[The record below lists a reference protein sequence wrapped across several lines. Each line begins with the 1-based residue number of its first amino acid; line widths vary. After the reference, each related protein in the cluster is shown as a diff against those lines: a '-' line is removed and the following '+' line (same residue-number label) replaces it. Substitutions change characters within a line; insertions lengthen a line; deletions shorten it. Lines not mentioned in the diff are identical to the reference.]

1 MLSGTSPTVRWRGV
15 IRLVDHTYI
24 TYTHNFLSLFL
35 AFSLSFSPCVFLSLF
50 PSLSPSLSKG
60 RYGGICLINLSD
72 KSDSCL
78 PVHVD
83 ERLSAGPLCTSVSGE
98 AGGKGEKKQIGP
110 KRQAIHL
117 LHPLS
122 SPRPSFPFRCSAGS
136 SSACWLIPFR
146 SPYSLKSTSVLPIIL
161 SPSIHL

>member
-1 MLSGTSPTVRWRGV
+1 MEPSFMLSGTSPPVGGRGV
-15 IRLVDHTYI
+15 IGSVDHTY
-24 TYTHNFLSLFL
+24 THHFLCFSLL
-35 AFSLSFSPCVFLSLF
+35 SLSFSVSLSPLSLSLF
-50 PSLSPSLSKG
+50 PSVSRSLSKG

-146 SPYSLKSTSVLPIIL
+146 SPYRV
-161 SPSIHL
+161 